1 MEVIL
6 RKLASS
12 ITGRFLLLVF
22 IALFLLSFTPFQA
35 SAQTEEPAMTASGEM
50 WLQSTGAGNAVLNLS
65 VPQSYIEMG
74 FTLDALVA
82 QMQQDESTEV
92 TSAQDL
98 GGGNYRIAF
107 KWTEPE
113 KFFGQENIT
122 VNPNGTVTI
131 DLGDLSSFETLTVHV
146 QGNIIETAGEKMAND
161 TAVFK
166 GTSAGT
172 ITFKPSGALPSV
184 SPTPSATETPP
195 SSGTPF
201 STSPPPL
208 TQTPKPSPSATPAPS
223 GGSGLSTTW
232 IIIIAFGALF
242 VLAIIVLLVS
252 LSARKRRP
260 PQGGYPYPP
269 PPPPPQ
275 AGPAPGYMFCP
286 NCGKQIPKGT
296 KFCPYCGF
304 QIGTPSTP
312 PQQQPPTPPPQSP
325 PPPPETPQS

>member
-6 RKLASS
+6 SKLASS
-12 ITGRFLLLVF
+12 TTGRFLLLVF

-35 SAQTEEPAMTASGEM
+35 SAQTEEPVMTANGEM
-50 WLQSTGAGNAVLNLS
+50 WLQSTGAGNAVLNLT
-65 VPQSYIEMG
+65 VPQAFIEMG
-74 FTLDALVA
+74 FTLDAMVE
-82 QMQQDESTEV
+82 QMQQDESAEV

-98 GGGNYRIAF
+98 GGGNFRIAF
-107 KWTEPE
+107 RWTDPH
-113 KFFGQENIT
+113 KFFGEEMVTI
-122 VNPNGTVTI
+122 NPDGTITI

-146 QGNIIETAGEKMAND
+146 QGNITETVGQKTAND

-166 GTSAGT
+166 GSPTGT
-172 ITFKPSGALPSV
+172 ITFKPSGALP
-184 SPTPSATETPP
+184 PTSQTPP
-195 SSGTPF
+195 PTGTPPA
-201 STSPPPL
+201 TTPPPGT
-208 TQTPKPSPSATPAPS
+208 TQTPQPTPTGGPAPS
-223 GGSGLSTTW
+223 GGGLSTTW

-260 PQGGYPYPP
+260 PQAGYPYP

-286 NCGKQIPKGT
+286 NCGKQVPVGT
-296 KFCPYCGF
+296 KFCTYCGF
-304 QIGTPSTP
+304 QIGAPPTP
-312 PQQQPPTPPPQSP
+312 PQQQPP

>member
-1 MEVIL
+1 
-6 RKLASS
+6 
-12 ITGRFLLLVF
+12 
-22 IALFLLSFTPFQA
+22 
-35 SAQTEEPAMTASGEM
+35 
-50 WLQSTGAGNAVLNLS
+50 LN
-65 VPQSYIEMG
+65 VPQSYIEQG

-82 QMQQDESTEV
+82 QMQQDESAQV

-113 KFFGQENIT
+113 KFFGAESIT
-122 VNPNGTVTI
+122 VNPDGTVTI

-146 QGNIIETAGEKMAND
+146 QGNVLQTAGEKTAND

-166 GTSAGT
+166 GSSAGT
-172 ITFKPSGALPSV
+172 ITFKPSGALPSI
-184 SPTPSATETPP
+184 SPTPSASETPP

-201 STSPPPL
+201 SSPAPSS
-208 TQTPKPSPSATPAPS
+208 TQTPKPSPTATSAPS
-223 GGSGLSTTW
+223 GGLSTTW

-260 PQGGYPYPP
+260 PQAGYPYP

-286 NCGKQIPKGT
+286 NCGKQIPVGT
-296 KFCPYCGF
+296 KFCTYCGF
-304 QIGTPSTP
+304 QIGAPPPP
-312 PQQQPPTPPPQSP
+312 PQQQPPS
-325 PPPPETPQS
+325 PPPETPQS